1 MWLDAG
7 AAGTQPLGLSRY
19 NAGMLT
25 AYISAALQRAKY
37 EVVDDGVYCA
47 TVAGLRGVIA
57 TAESVEAC
65 RTELASVIEAWVLV
79 RVARGL
85 RVPSLGGRTVQVKRA
100 S

>member
-1 MWLDAG
+1 MD
-7 AAGTQPLGLSRY
+7 Y
-19 NAGMLT
+19 AGMLT

-37 EVVDDGVYCA
+37 EVVDAGVYGA
-47 TVAGLRGVIA
+47 TVPGLRGVIA

-65 RTELASVIEAWVLV
+65 RSELASVVEAWVLV

-85 RVPSLGGRTVQVKRA
+85 RVPPLGGRTVEVKRA